1 MPHNR
6 SVDSD
11 KLRQGAAHLHIERPL
26 SFAVTGCSWP
36 AGASVWGR
44 TPFGHRIFRW
54 PLIEL

>member
-26 SFAVTGCSWP
+26 SFAVTAAP
-36 AGASVWGR
+36 GR
-44 TPFGHRIFRW
+44 KQPLTTVRFR
-54 PLIEL
+54 P